1 MACTFDGKV
10 AMITGSGR
18 GIGEAMAVHFASQ
31 GASVVLAD
39 MDFASAAA
47 AADGI
52 CQRGGRAIAV
62 RLDVANRDDVDAGV
76 REALETYG
84 RVDILVNNA
93 AINFFT
99 AVEEVTDAEWDAIL
113 GVNVRGVYNCTRGV
127 IPSMKSNKW
136 GRIVN
141 ISSSAGKM
149 GGPISSIHYSASK
162 AAVICMTKSFAMH
175 LAASNITV
183 NSVCPG
189 VVGTDMV
196 RLLPDAA
203 RARAIETIPLRR
215 FAEPAEIARAAAF
228 LCSDDASYITG
239 EVLDVNGGTVMD

>member
-1 MACTFDGKV
+1 MNERV
-10 AMITGSGR
+10 AMITGSAQ
-18 GIGEAMAVHFASQ
+18 GIGEAIARLFSSK

-39 MDFASAAA
+39 MDFAKAASVA
-47 AADGI
+47 GDI
-52 CQRGGRAIAV
+52 CQRGGKALAV
-62 RLDVANRDDVDAGV
+62 KIDVANRKDVDTAV
-76 REALETYG
+76 TEALKAYG
-84 RVDILVNNA
+84 RIDILVNNA

-99 AVEEVTDAEWDAIL
+99 PVEEVTDEEWDAIL
-113 GVNVRGVYNCTRGV
+113 GVNVRGVYNCTRSV
-127 IPSMKSNKW
+127 IPSMKKGKW

-183 NSVCPG
+183 NSICPG

-196 RLLPDAA
+196 QLLPDAA
-203 RARAIETIPLRR
+203 KARAMETIPLRR
-215 FAEPAEIARAAAF
+215 FADPVEIANAAAF
-228 LCSDDASYITG
+228 LCSDEASFITG
-239 EVLDVNGGTVMD
+239 QAYPIDGGVLAV